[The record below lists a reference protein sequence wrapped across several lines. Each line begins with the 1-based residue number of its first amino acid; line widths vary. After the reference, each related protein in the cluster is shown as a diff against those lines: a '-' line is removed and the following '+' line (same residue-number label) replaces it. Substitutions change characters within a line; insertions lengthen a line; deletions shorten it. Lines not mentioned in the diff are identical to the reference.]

1 MNFYKV
7 VDSVLATI
15 RANNLFFETLKPW
28 ELKKNP
34 NSQEELKVVLHLTLE
49 TLRISGILLQP
60 IIPNISKTLLDKIN
74 VSKEER
80 YFDDLKKFSWA
91 NEEFEERKL
100 SSDKVVL
107 FRRIVDESSKKV
119 AANK

>member
-7 VDSVLATI
+7 VDCILATL

-34 NSQEELKVVLHLTLE
+34 NSQQELKVVLHLTLE

-60 IIPNISKTLLDKIN
+60 IIPNLSKTLLDKLN
-74 VSKEER
+74 VPSDER
-80 YFDDLKKFSWA
+80 YFEDLKTFSWD
-91 NEEFEERKL
+91 NEQFEERKL

-119 AANK
+119 TVNK